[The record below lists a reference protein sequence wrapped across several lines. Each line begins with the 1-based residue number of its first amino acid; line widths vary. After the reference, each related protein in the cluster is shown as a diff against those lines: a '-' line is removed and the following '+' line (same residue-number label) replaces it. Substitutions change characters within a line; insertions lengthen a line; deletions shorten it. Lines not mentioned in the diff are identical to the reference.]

1 VKVGDKFA
9 FPLLLDLHPFTEQA
23 RAEGKPLGDYHIPAP
38 AVATTQEPASAAVT
52 EAEAVK
58 EAEAAVK
65 EAADVEAGDDE
76 NKKTKGKRGKK
87 NKGKGKS
94 KAEEEAK
101 AKEEEKEVAYELEQG
116 PVDVTSPHLYELF
129 SVIIHCGSSAG
140 TYFPTT
146 NSAPANVAMYIN
158 VAHIV
163 EMCRRIS
170 IIPLYERVRPLPRL
184 HPRRSSRG
192 PRGPVN
198 DHLGREGKGGGEG
211 GGDGVGAGGV
221 RRPPAG

>member
-38 AVATTQEPASAAVT
+38 TIQEPAPAAVA
-52 EAEAVK
+52 EAEADVK
-58 EAEAAVK
+58 EAETAVK
-65 EAADVEAGDDE
+65 EAADVEAGGDE

-87 NKGKGKS
+87 NRSKG

-140 TYFPTT
+140 AYIYSTT
-146 NSAPANVAMYIN
+146 NSAARQ
-158 VAHIV
+158 
-163 EMCRRIS
+163 CRCSHCSHR
-170 IIPLYERVRPLPRL
+170 
-184 HPRRSSRG
+184 
-192 PRGPVN
+192 
-198 DHLGREGKGGGEG
+198 
-211 GGDGVGAGGV
+211 
-221 RRPPAG
+221 

>member
-1 VKVGDKFA
+1 MKVGDKFA

-38 AVATTQEPASAAVT
+38 GVATTQEPAPAAVT
-52 EAEAVK
+52 EAEADVK
-58 EAEAAVK
+58 EAESAVK

-87 NKGKGKS
+87 NRGKG

-101 AKEEEKEVAYELEQG
+101 AKEEEKEVAYELEQD

-140 TYFPTT
+140 AYIYPTT
-146 NSAPANVAMYIN
+146 NSARANVAIS
-158 VAHIV
+158 HCSHLSR
-163 EMCRRIS
+163 MCRIP
-170 IIPLYERVRPLPRL
+170 IIP
-184 HPRRSSRG
+184 
-192 PRGPVN
+192 
-198 DHLGREGKGGGEG
+198 
-211 GGDGVGAGGV
+211 
-221 RRPPAG
+221 

>member
-38 AVATTQEPASAAVT
+38 GVATTQEPAPAVT
-52 EAEAVK
+52 EAEADVK
-58 EAEAAVK
+58 EAETAVK
-65 EAADVEAGDDE
+65 EAADVEAGGDE
-76 NKKTKGKRGKK
+76 NKKKKKGKRGKK
-87 NKGKGKS
+87 KG

-140 TYFPTT
+140 AYIYSTT
-146 NSAPANVAMYIN
+146 NSAARQ
-158 VAHIV
+158 
-163 EMCRRIS
+163 CRCSHCSHR
-170 IIPLYERVRPLPRL
+170 
-184 HPRRSSRG
+184 
-192 PRGPVN
+192 
-198 DHLGREGKGGGEG
+198 
-211 GGDGVGAGGV
+211 
-221 RRPPAG
+221 